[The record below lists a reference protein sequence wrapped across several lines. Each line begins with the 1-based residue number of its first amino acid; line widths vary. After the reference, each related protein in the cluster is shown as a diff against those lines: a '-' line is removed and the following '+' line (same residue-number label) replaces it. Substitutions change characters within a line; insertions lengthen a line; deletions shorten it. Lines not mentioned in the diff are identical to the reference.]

1 MIETL
6 EQLTVAQFIELVC
19 GNINVLAEKN
29 EKISEEKATGIIHNI
44 AFEYKQIANPAG
56 AKSYISKAEELV
68 KAKIEVALFSI
79 CNNLVRMN
87 EYGRARDVINE
98 YGIKATSM
106 DDRRIAMEIKSRM
119 ERAEKTISR
128 IEDENNRDRE
138 SLNIRRM
145 FDEQT
150 AALMA
155 YFRFQID
162 ITSMKATVYAHLIA
176 RHNREIKAK
185 IAAVKKR

>member
-44 AFEYKQIANPAG
+44 AFEYKQIADPAG

>member
-44 AFEYKQIANPAG
+44 AFEYKQIADPAG

-87 EYGRARDVINE
+87 EYGSARDVINE

-128 IEDENNRDRE
+128 IEDENNRDIE
-138 SLNIRRM
+138 PLNIRRM

>member
-44 AFEYKQIANPAG
+44 AFEYKQIADPAG

-98 YGIKATSM
+98 YAIKATSM

>member
-44 AFEYKQIANPAG
+44 AFEYKQIADPAG

-128 IEDENNRDRE
+128 IEDENNRDIE
-138 SLNIRRM
+138 PLNIRRM

>member
-1 MIETL
+1 MIKTL

-19 GNINVLAEKN
+19 GNISVLAEKN
-29 EKISEEKATGIIHNI
+29 EKISEEKATGIIPNI
-44 AFEYKQIANPAG
+44 AFEYKQIADPAG

-98 YGIKATSM
+98 YGIKTTSM

-138 SLNIRRM
+138 PLNIRRM

-185 IAAVKKR
+185 IAAVKER

>member
-19 GNINVLAEKN
+19 GNISVLAEKN
-29 EKISEEKATGIIHNI
+29 EKISEEKATGIIHDI
-44 AFEYKQIANPAG
+44 AFEYKQIADPAG

-185 IAAVKKR
+185 IAATKKR

>member
-1 MIETL
+1 MIEKL

-29 EKISEEKATGIIHNI
+29 ERISEAEASGIIHNM
-44 AFEYKQIANPAG
+44 AFEYKQIADPAG
-56 AKSYISKAEELV
+56 AKSYISKAEELI
-68 KAKIEVALFSI
+68 KAKIEIKLFSI
-79 CNNLVRMN
+79 CDNLGRMN
-87 EYGRARDVINE
+87 EYGRIRDVLNE
-98 YGIKATSM
+98 YGVNAASM
-106 DDRRIAMEIKSRM
+106 DDRRIAIEIKSRM

-128 IEDENNRDRE
+128 IEEENNPGKE
-138 SLNIRRM
+138 PANIRGI

>member
-1 MIETL
+1 MIKTL

-19 GNINVLAEKN
+19 GNISVLAEKN

-44 AFEYKQIANPAG
+44 AFEYKQIADPAG

-98 YGIKATSM
+98 YGIKTTSM

-138 SLNIRRM
+138 PLNIRRM